1 MKKLI
6 QFGDPVGW
14 FHRLWGS
21 VHSSPGQ
28 ADDFLTSPGETEKAP
43 TGGPGAPWYKRAAL
57 WLREHDGGFTPVLE
71 DSRRT
76 VVHLT
81 ELAYY
86 PEGELP
92 ELPPPGKNDIVALWS
107 SVPATDPLA
116 ERRRVAEELLK
127 KLQ

>member
-1 MKKLI
+1 MK
-6 QFGDPVGW
+6 QW
-14 FHRLWGS
+14 WNRLWGS

-43 TGGPGAPWYKRAAL
+43 TGGPGKPWYKRAAL

-71 DSRRT
+71 DRT
-76 VVHLT
+76 AFDV
-81 ELAYY
+81 ELKDVGILHTPMGY
-86 PEGELP
+86 
-92 ELPPPGKNDIVALWS
+92 
-107 SVPATDPLA
+107 SVDLNFLDEIKPDPLA

>member
-1 MKKLI
+1 MN
-6 QFGDPVGW
+6 W
-14 FHRLWGS
+14 WNRLWGS

-71 DSRRT
+71 EPTPQVFQCGSGEMGT
-76 VVHLT
+76 LYWAKEPEIVV
-81 ELAYY
+81 
-86 PEGELP
+86 PS
-92 ELPPPGKNDIVALWS
+92 I
-107 SVPATDPLA
+107 DPIA

-127 KLQ
+127 KLE